1 LSEKDERDIEFYKKV
16 ADKKQEI
23 RLKTDSIRTEIGILR
38 FYRVMASMGRVIREE
53 GEKTLKE
60 KVLDAVWLLPLTART
75 VLIQVY
81 PQLDLTSR
89 EGELKLKSI
98 RMLLLRLSG
107 EKRRT
112 PHKGKRRSRKGKL
125 VYRVETKDGLK
136 HACTMDGL
144 RLRRY
149 LQRERIKTE
158 NYKALSNQ
166 MRSILNLVEEYFSD
180 VKQMIA
186 FNIEDAK
193 RLKYSVSNFLY
204 QASSARVEDL
214 ALELIEV
221 QKEVIESPNDS
232 RVDTF
237 LGTINKLLDVGT
249 GEISDSENVAVT
261 REAVKL
267 VDGLYARLIQIEE
280 ENMAESDRR
289 LKEFE
294 ESMTK
299 KMEGSLRKAIL
310 QRV

>member
-1 LSEKDERDIEFYKKV
+1 
-16 ADKKQEI
+16 
-23 RLKTDSIRTEIGILR
+23 
-38 FYRVMASMGRVIREE
+38 
-53 GEKTLKE
+53 
-60 KVLDAVWLLPLTART
+60 
-75 VLIQVY
+75 
-81 PQLDLTSR
+81 
-89 EGELKLKSI
+89 
-98 RMLLLRLSG
+98 
-107 EKRRT
+107 
-112 PHKGKRRSRKGKL
+112 
-125 VYRVETKDGLK
+125 
-136 HACTMDGL
+136 MDGL

-180 VKQMIA
+180 VKKMIA

-249 GEISDSENVAVT
+249 GEVSDSENVAVT